1 MAKYTGQDMSIF
13 FGTIDISGNGR
24 SFEISQSADEI
35 DVTTYGS
42 TDKEFIVG
50 MIERDSSLEVLDDN
64 ESAAIRNAL
73 KPGMSGTL
81 KWFPQGSAS
90 GKPVFTVGTA
100 VVREENLSYPYDDV
114 VLLSVSIRLSGAVVE
129 GTVT

>member
-1 MAKYTGQDMSIF
+1 MAKYTGQDMQIF
-13 FGTIDISGNGR
+13 FGTVDISGNGR

-64 ESAAIRNAL
+64 DSSAIRNAL

-90 GKPVFTVGTA
+90 GMPVFTVGTA

-129 GTVT
+129 STV